1 MAVCVGVTG
10 AIFRHD
16 IPSLSPP
23 GEFWD
28 TEPALPSTTR
38 GKASSSGNA
47 KDHRPTLAYSKVSGQ
62 HLALVSPGLLA
73 EEPLRAGRPR
83 EGLAALQKAQ
93 GFVAEKRERWY
104 EPELDRL
111 PGGLMLAA
119 GGARDVAGAES
130 CFRRAIDVAR
140 LETAKSWELRAA
152 RDLARLWAEQGANG
166 TKAHDLLTPVYGWFT
181 EGFDTADLK
190 DAKGLLEELA

>member
-1 MAVCVGVTG
+1 
-10 AIFRHD
+10 
-16 IPSLSPP
+16 
-23 GEFWD
+23 
-28 TEPALPSTTR
+28 
-38 GKASSSGNA
+38 
-47 KDHRPTLAYSKVSGQ
+47 LAYSKVSGQ
-62 HLALVSPGLLA
+62 HLALVSLGLLA